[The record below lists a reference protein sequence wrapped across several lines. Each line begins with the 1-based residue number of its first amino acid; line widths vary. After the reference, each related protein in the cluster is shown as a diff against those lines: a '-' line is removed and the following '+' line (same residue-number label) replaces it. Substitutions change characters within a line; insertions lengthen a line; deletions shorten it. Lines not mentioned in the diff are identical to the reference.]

1 MNTHELIPPFSN
13 EWWIYNLI
21 TIGLIVSII
30 LIGRNLSINSRKK
43 LTIYIGYI
51 FMLEFLCMDVY
62 RLYIGTWTIE
72 ESLPLHLC
80 SLMWFVTIY
89 LFLTKKQWAFEM
101 MLYIGMPGGLH
112 SLLTPELNHGGGFLN
127 TFDFFLGHGGLVLAP
142 FYALFVLNMR
152 PRSNGWYISFIRLQ
166 AIVIVVFILNYLIE
180 SNYMYLSHPPLA
192 NNPLIPSDDLT
203 IGQWPY
209 YILIFEV
216 AVLAHAFIINLPFLK
231 IWHNTD

>member
-1 MNTHELIPPFSN
+1 
-13 EWWIYNLI
+13 
-21 TIGLIVSII
+21 
-30 LIGRNLSINSRKK
+30 
-43 LTIYIGYI
+43 
-51 FMLEFLCMDVY
+51 
-62 RLYIGTWTIE
+62 
-72 ESLPLHLC
+72 
-80 SLMWFVTIY
+80 
-89 LFLTKKQWAFEM
+89 M

-166 AIVIVVFILNYLIE
+166 GIVIVVFILNYLIE

-209 YILIFEV
+209 YILIFEM
-216 AVLAHAFIINLPFLK
+216 AILAHAFIINMPFLK
-231 IWHNTD
+231 IWRATD